1 MDVDKIRKMNVLTN
15 TLKEHGLAAT
25 REDAVCLAG
34 EMVGA
39 SEDED
44 VTRVLNESD
53 QRIEINNNPDQ
64 TKINENMDVNTMNEE
79 KKGFSE
85 EQIKNILQSFTD
97 QFCAEIKNLNE
108 KIQCQEEMYNKLQ
121 EKFNGLSTQN
131 AVGNQV
137 VQEQVQE
144 EKQTIVEQPKQV
156 EPQEQ
161 VQTQPVQTQE
171 TKTTCDTAKPPQSS
185 GRCGEYNSNDVSID
199 KFFYYG
205 QK

>member
-1 MDVDKIRKMNVLTN
+1 MNVDKIRKMNVLTN

-39 SEDED
+39 KEDED
-44 VTRVLNESD
+44 VTRILDESD
-53 QRIEINNNPDQ
+53 QNIEINNDPDQ
-64 TKINENMDVNTMNEE
+64 TSLNGNLDTNHSKVE

-97 QFCAEIKNLNE
+97 QFCAEIKGLNE

-121 EKFNGLSTQN
+121 EKFNGLSNQN
-131 AVGNQV
+131 V
-137 VQEQVQE
+137 VTQEQPKE
-144 EKQTIVEQPKQV
+144 EQTIVEQPEQV
-156 EPQEQ
+156 APQEQ
-161 VQTQPVQTQE
+161 VQNEPVQTEVTQ
-171 TKTTCDTAKPPQSS
+171 TTCNTSKPPQSS

>member
-64 TKINENMDVNTMNEE
+64 TKINENMDVNTMDEE
-79 KKGFSE
+79 KKG
-85 EQIKNILQSFTD
+85 
-97 QFCAEIKNLNE
+97 
-108 KIQCQEEMYNKLQ
+108 
-121 EKFNGLSTQN
+121 
-131 AVGNQV
+131 
-137 VQEQVQE
+137 
-144 EKQTIVEQPKQV
+144 
-156 EPQEQ
+156 
-161 VQTQPVQTQE
+161 
-171 TKTTCDTAKPPQSS
+171 
-185 GRCGEYNSNDVSID
+185 
-199 KFFYYG
+199 
-205 QK
+205 